1 MHLVH
6 RLYAEQRIG
15 HITTRFLDCGKK
27 ATVDVE
33 KPGGYPPPSVEMR
46 PVPHHPFTDGAAR
59 SEEAI

>member
-33 KPGGYPPPSVEMR
+33 KPGGYPPPSVEM
-46 PVPHHPFTDGAAR
+46 
-59 SEEAI
+59 